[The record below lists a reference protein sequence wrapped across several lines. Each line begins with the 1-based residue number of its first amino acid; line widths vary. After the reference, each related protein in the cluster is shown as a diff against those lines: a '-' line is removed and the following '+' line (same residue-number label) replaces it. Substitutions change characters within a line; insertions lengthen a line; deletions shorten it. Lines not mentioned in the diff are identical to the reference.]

1 MKSINFF
8 FVLTVVFFTGILAY
22 GQNAA
27 INVATYNLRLDIASD
42 GENAWPNRKEKV
54 KELIRYH
61 EFEIMGTQEGFHHQL
76 EYLLEL
82 PGFAYSGVGRDDGE
96 EGGEH
101 SAIFYKTNRFELL
114 DNGDFWLSETPHV
127 PSLGWEAQ
135 YKRICS
141 WVKLNDK
148 TNKQE
153 FYVFNA
159 HFDHQAKVAREQS
172 AILMLKKIKEI
183 AGDAPVICVGD
194 FNSVPE
200 TVQIQKIKEVFHDA
214 YHITEI
220 PPYGPVGTFNG
231 FKLDAPLKNRID
243 YIFISPHF
251 NVEKY
256 GALTDS
262 FEQRFPS
269 DHFPVV
275 ARLVF
280 KTNE

>member
-8 FVLTVVFFTGILAY
+8 FVLSVVFLTGISVY
-22 GQNAA
+22 GQNTP
-27 INVATYNLRLDIASD
+27 INVATYNLRLDLAGD
-42 GENAWPNRKEKV
+42 GENAWPNRKEMV

-61 EFEIMGTQEGFHHQL
+61 EFEIMGTQEGFQHQL

-82 PGFAYSGVGRDDGE
+82 PGFAYAGVGRDDGE
-96 EGGEH
+96 KAGEH

-141 WVKLNDK
+141 WVKLKDK
-148 TNKQE
+148 INKQE
-153 FYVFNA
+153 FYVFNS

-172 AILMLKKIKEI
+172 AILMLEMIEKI
-183 AGDAPVICVGD
+183 AGDAPVVFMGD
-194 FNSVPE
+194 LNSVPE

-220 PPYGPVGTFNG
+220 PPYGPVGTLNG
-231 FKLDAPLKNRID
+231 FNIDAPMKDRID
-243 YIFISPHF
+243 YIFVSQHF
-251 NVEKY
+251 DVKKY
-256 GALTDS
+256 GVLTDS

-269 DHFPVV
+269 DHLPVV
-275 ARLVF
+275 ARILLAG
-280 KTNE
+280 E